1 MTLTDFYQR
10 TGQKLGIVAGAE
22 ALSADDN
29 NLIQSTYAGLHDQL
43 LSEGLV
49 SWGPSADIPEWAVD
63 PVSSM
68 LAAMLVDEFGLEE
81 PRRSAIQ
88 LKGVLGINPASPAER
103 VMRRQLQVPQADAAV
118 PTTYY

>member
-103 VMRRQLQVPQADAAV
+103 VMRRQLQVPQADVAV